1 MILLQFIFLLYWKL
15 LCNSTEILQ
24 NEGFII
30 SSEEPSLV
38 ILSRG
43 DTLSVYTMPAFT
55 VSYSSNND
63 SGKLTK
69 KKKIVRDKTH
79 FWCSV
84 YESFRIDIA
93 FRLIMPFSL
102 QSMTSSSHLAGFP
115 DNCVNWKVSSVW
127 TLCPFQLCFLAH
139 WAHFPPQSRSK
150 VLMYKK
156 SMFLVLSKIDVK
168 LPTRSTAMRVQSSV
182 SCIFLM

>member
-69 KKKIVRDKTH
+69 KKK
-79 FWCSV
+79 
-84 YESFRIDIA
+84 
-93 FRLIMPFSL
+93 
-102 QSMTSSSHLAGFP
+102 
-115 DNCVNWKVSSVW
+115 
-127 TLCPFQLCFLAH
+127 
-139 WAHFPPQSRSK
+139 
-150 VLMYKK
+150 
-156 SMFLVLSKIDVK
+156 
-168 LPTRSTAMRVQSSV
+168 
-182 SCIFLM
+182 